1 MCEVDFAKDLSFSMP
16 LVWKFKKSFESKYWA
31 STKMLLTQC
40 FHAYLST
47 SQFLFESF
55 QTRADFVWS
64 FLFVGGIF
72 LQQSDPTD
80 VQFGLQSVNRSIVQ
94 SDRGVMSA
102 SMNDVHKMLGL
113 LISLILVTVTK
124 QLILFLLSAFWGSR
138 WKADELNLRK

>member
-1 MCEVDFAKDLSFSMP
+1 
-16 LVWKFKKSFESKYWA
+16 
-31 STKMLLTQC
+31 MLLTQC

-55 QTRADFVWS
+55 QTRADFVRS

-113 LISLILVTVTK
+113 LISLILDTVTK

-138 WKADELNLRK
+138 WKAEELNLCK